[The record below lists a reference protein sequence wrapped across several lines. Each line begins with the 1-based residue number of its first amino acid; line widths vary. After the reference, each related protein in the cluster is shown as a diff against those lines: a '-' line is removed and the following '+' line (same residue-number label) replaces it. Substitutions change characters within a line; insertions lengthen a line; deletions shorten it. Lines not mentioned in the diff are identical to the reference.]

1 MSLALAAEQ
10 RLYDAMKGEA
20 IMVGEKR
27 IATATRASNAAETAR
42 MRGSSATVEVAQVRV
57 YSGATVSQMGHGMSN
72 QFGRGGM
79 GSHKHATSGH
89 SGPSPKAKHNR
100 ARQATQDAQQ
110 RQKRAAKRRVADL
123 YPSVSEAMAAR
134 KK

>member
-1 MSLALAAEQ
+1 
-10 RLYDAMKGEA
+10 MKGEA

-72 QFGRGGM
+72 QIGRGGM

-110 RQKRAAKRRVADL
+110 RQKRAAKRRAADL

>member
-1 MSLALAAEQ
+1 
-10 RLYDAMKGEA
+10 
-20 IMVGEKR
+20 
-27 IATATRASNAAETAR
+27 
-42 MRGSSATVEVAQVRV
+42 
-57 YSGATVSQMGHGMSN
+57 MGHGMSN

-100 ARQATQDAQQ
+100 AREATQDAQQ
-110 RQKRAAKRRVADL
+110 RQKRAAKRRAADL
-123 YPSVSEAMAAR
+123 YPSVSQAMAAR